1 MFGYDKSK
9 YQFNGSH
16 QFSYLYLDENK
27 KEEQP
32 KLRHSFKAHQGIND
46 NLEDQKKSKQYSI
59 SKAIAFTYFF
69 VVSYFLALDQ
79 VALLTIFYIDWFM
92 GLNFFYPLMK

>member
-59 SKAIAFTYFF
+59 SKAMFTYFCGR
-69 VVSYFLALDQ
+69 YFLALDQ
-79 VALLTIFYIDWFM
+79 FTSDHFLYRLVM
-92 GLNFFYPLMK
+92 GLNFYPLMK